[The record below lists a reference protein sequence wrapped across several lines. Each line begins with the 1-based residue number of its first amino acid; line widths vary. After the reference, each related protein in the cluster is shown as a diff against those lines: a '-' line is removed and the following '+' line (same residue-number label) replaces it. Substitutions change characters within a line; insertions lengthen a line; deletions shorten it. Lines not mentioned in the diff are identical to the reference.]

1 MNIILGED
9 LEELNHI
16 LEKIENLDASFYVIP
31 LNLETLIFCNK
42 NNINFLNPI
51 HFIKNNF
58 HEKALISSDKLLE
71 NLNYGTIE
79 PESLRKDYKN
89 YIRKKYNQFY
99 FSYFLINEI
108 IKSKDIKNIYVSG
121 WESFPN
127 DRLRSNKRYYMTS
140 IANEYFKDKVKIVNA
155 TIDKKENIPDSCYS
169 YTLSSLKE
177 TKRKKVLITSR
188 GYNTYRLILV
198 CILLGH
204 SVNVISENKVNFI
217 SRFFFSFLGVNF
229 LNFKKQTINKI
240 IDFKSKNINFV
251 FENIDFSNLLNI
263 SKKNYEL
270 KQSDTYFKSL
280 CVKKLLEKEK
290 IDLLISVIARGYQG
304 SAVDFAKK
312 LNIKTLGITHGTIS
326 KSFTKIDKIYKKII
340 SEAVFTKNYNFF
352 PLQTKISFD
361 AVDTHSFPQPNLK
374 TGNLIFAENL
384 FKLGKKNKI
393 LYAVTSKNFDQMLF
407 HGVELYFEFYKN
419 LEILNNLAKS
429 AGLKILVNLHPSVN
443 SYSLQNLK
451 GSFINLS
458 FTKKKISSCLKD
470 VFVTISFSSTVIE
483 DSICSNVPII
493 LFDNWK
499 RYKHCESENKFFTE
513 LRPIYYVN
521 SINDLKL
528 CIKSIKNEKI
538 DFSNIKYGGNCFTN
552 IYSLL
557 RKII

>member
-1 MNIILGED
+1 M
-9 LEELNHI
+9 
-16 LEKIENLDASFYVIP
+16 
-31 LNLETLIFCNK
+31 
-42 NNINFLNPI
+42 
-51 HFIKNNF
+51 
-58 HEKALISSDKLLE
+58 
-71 NLNYGTIE
+71 
-79 PESLRKDYKN
+79 
-89 YIRKKYNQFY
+89 
-99 FSYFLINEI
+99 
-108 IKSKDIKNIYVSG
+108 
-121 WESFPN
+121 
-127 DRLRSNKRYYMTS
+127 
-140 IANEYFKDKVKIVNA
+140 
-155 TIDKKENIPDSCYS
+155 
-169 YTLSSLKE
+169 
-177 TKRKKVLITSR
+177 
-188 GYNTYRLILV
+188 
-198 CILLGH
+198 
-204 SVNVISENKVNFI
+204 
-217 SRFFFSFLGVNF
+217 
-229 LNFKKQTINKI
+229 
-240 IDFKSKNINFV
+240 
-251 FENIDFSNLLNI
+251 
-263 SKKNYEL
+263 

-326 KSFTKIDKIYKKII
+326 KSFTIIDKIYKMII
-340 SEAVFTKNYNFF
+340 SEAVFTKNYDFF

-361 AVDTHSFPQPNLK
+361 AVDTHSLPQPNLK

-393 LYAVTSKNFDQMLF
+393 LYAVTSKNFNQMHF

-429 AGLKILVNLHPSVN
+429 AGLIILVNLHPSVN
-443 SYSLQNLK
+443 NYSLQNLK
-451 GSFINLS
+451 GSFKNLS

-470 VFVTISFSSTVIE
+470 AFVTISFSSTVIE

-528 CIKSIKNEKI
+528 CIKSIKNGKI
-538 DFSNIKYGGNCFTN
+538 DFTNIKYGGNCFTN

-557 RKII
+557 RKNNLIYENFGNRRQWFYWLESLTCSI